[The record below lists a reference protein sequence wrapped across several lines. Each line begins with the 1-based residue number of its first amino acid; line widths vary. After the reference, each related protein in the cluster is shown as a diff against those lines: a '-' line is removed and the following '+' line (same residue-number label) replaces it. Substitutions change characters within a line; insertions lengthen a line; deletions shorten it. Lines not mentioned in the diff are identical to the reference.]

1 MNSTDIKDYKA
12 SLIASK
18 QERPKSCEELFERW
32 KKEMEFPREE
42 DFSRDETVAAAV
54 EKLQK
59 KQLQDF
65 YEEFISNSGKSVRRL
80 SVLIYG
86 KKHVYLMPNG
96 MGGSGDDSD
105 GRAEIKKSLPKKG
118 QAVVHSKTEI
128 ISNVEKF
135 RENMKGKV
143 WHIMKKSDKCKT

>member
-59 KQLQDF
+59 KNS
-65 YEEFISNSGKSVRRL
+65 YKISTKNL
-80 SVLIYG
+80 YLIPG
-86 KKHVYLMPNG
+86 N
-96 MGGSGDDSD
+96 
-105 GRAEIKKSLPKKG
+105 
-118 QAVVHSKTEI
+118 Q
-128 ISNVEKF
+128 
-135 RENMKGKV
+135 
-143 WHIMKKSDKCKT
+143 